1 MNHLYYDFQ
10 GRILQTSSSPNGF
23 APAKSNGLTA
33 MEYGNLE
40 LPEHGA
46 YIQDGRVIPKPPKP
60 DQYHQFDY
68 TAKQWYDPRTEADFI
83 NKARA
88 DRMPM
93 LQSTDWTQLADVPT
107 ETREKFAAYRQALR
121 DITKQ
126 PDPRNI
132 VWPER
137 PN

>member
-1 MNHLYYDFQ
+1 MNYIYYRENGQ
-10 GRILQTSSSPNGF
+10 IIQLSSGPD
-23 APAKSNGLTA
+23 ACKPAEIFEACSMPFNDIISDD
-33 MEYGNLE
+33 
-40 LPEHGA
+40 GA
-46 YIQDGRVIPKPPKP
+46 YVQDGRVIPKPPKP

-93 LQSTDWTQLADVPT
+93 LQSTDWTQLADVPA
-107 ETREKFAAYRQALR
+107 ETREMFAAYRQALR

-126 PDPRNI
+126 PDPRTI
-132 VWPER
+132 VWPKR